1 MLPVLLVAVTL
12 TLLGLV
18 PVFLKRRM
26 TIRDMDRELRE
37 HLQYRLDKIL
47 SLGSTAQFLVLIAL
61 AGVVILLGGS
71 AYFFGLLGPENQDVP
86 GIQNQQG
93 DFWDTVIWSIEH
105 ILDAGAFI
113 QDYGATWPITLISL
127 FLSIMGLVLLGLL
140 VGFIFAGMEARL
152 ESLRKGNSI
161 VKEKSHVLILGW
173 SNKVFSIVKLLDAYD
188 PKVRVVILSEH
199 DIVEMREALRLGVP
213 KHIARRVI
221 LRTGSRTNLSEL
233 HRVAFDRAYSIIVL
247 TEERDLA
254 AKGNPDVPAIK
265 SLMVLAAYRDWKG
278 LRPKM
283 VAEISRAENFEA
295 AQIAGDRRIPII
307 LSSEVISKILVQ
319 SSRQPGL
326 STIYQEIFSFHGNEI
341 YVRDFPGCAGKRFD
355 EIGAL
360 FSNAVPIGVSSAR
373 IEGDRVIYIPHL
385 NPPGDRIVDKNEWI
399 ILVAANQD
407 IHFDANAKR
416 VGARDFTGQKLK
428 QEITFERVLVL
439 GWNHNL
445 YQVLREFDAY
455 LHPGAQ
461 VTVASMYDDDT
472 ANELLRENLP
482 EGFRTIEF
490 TYQQANYV
498 KRSVLQHLLGEDY
511 HSIIV
516 LADTSTGDEDV
527 DARIIMA
534 MLMLRDVQRH
544 DGLCATS
551 HVVSEIT
558 SVEHRSLLEGG
569 QVSDIVVSPDIVSM
583 LLTQISQQQMLI
595 TVYADLLDAGGNEI
609 YLKPASRYVPLKTP
623 VTFRDVTGSAIQGQE
638 VAIGVL
644 LGKTPGRNGAG
655 RLRINPHAEERLEFD
670 DGDKVIVIGKDL
682 FD

>member
-1 MLPVLLVAVTL
+1 MLPVLIVAVAL
-12 TLLGLV
+12 TLLGLI
-18 PVFLKRRM
+18 PVWLKRRM
-26 TIRDMDRELRE
+26 TLMDMNRELRE
-37 HLQYRLDKIL
+37 QLQYRLDKIL
-47 SLGSTAQFLVLIAL
+47 SLGATAQFLVLVAL
-61 AGVVILLGGS
+61 AGMVIILGGS
-71 AYFFGLLGPENQDVP
+71 AYFFGLLDPENYGVP
-86 GIQNQQG
+86 GIQHDRG
-93 DFWDTVIWSIEH
+93 KFWDTVIWSIEH

-113 QDYGATWPITLISL
+113 QDYGATLPVTLVSL

-140 VGFIFAGMEARL
+140 VGFIFAGMESRL

-188 PKVRVVILSEH
+188 PKVQVVILSEH
-199 DIVEMREALRLGVP
+199 GIVEMREALRLGVP

-247 TEERDLA
+247 TEERDLETR
-254 AKGNPDVPAIK
+254 GNPDVPVIK
-265 SLMVLAAYRDWKG
+265 TLMVLAAYRDWKG

-326 STIYQEIFSFHGNEI
+326 SSIYQEIFSFHGNEI
-341 YVRDFPGCAGKRFD
+341 YVRDFPGCAGRRFD

-373 IEGDRVIYIPHL
+373 VEGDRVIYTPHL
-385 NPPGDRIVDKNEWI
+385 NPPGDRLVDKNEWI
-399 ILVAANQD
+399 ILVAANQE
-407 IHFDANAKR
+407 IVFDPDAKPTR
-416 VGARDFTGQKLK
+416 PRDFSAQQLR
-428 QEITFERVLVL
+428 QEITLERVLVL

-445 YQVLREFDAY
+445 YQVLSEFDGY

-461 VTVASMYDDDT
+461 VTVAAAYDESK
-472 ANELLRENLP
+472 AEALLKENLP
-482 EGFRTIEF
+482 DGFKTIEF
-490 TYQQANYV
+490 TYRQENYV
-498 KRSVLQHLLGEDY
+498 KRSVLQKLLCSEY

-516 LADTSTGDEDV
+516 LADTSAGDEDV

-544 DGLCATS
+544 DKLCATS

-623 VTFRDVTGSAIQGQE
+623 LTFRDVAGSAIQGQE

-644 LGKTPGRNGAG
+644 LGKAPGRNGAG
-655 RLRINPHAEERLEFD
+655 RLRINPHAEEQLELD
-670 DGDKVIVIGKDL
+670 EADKVIVIGKDL